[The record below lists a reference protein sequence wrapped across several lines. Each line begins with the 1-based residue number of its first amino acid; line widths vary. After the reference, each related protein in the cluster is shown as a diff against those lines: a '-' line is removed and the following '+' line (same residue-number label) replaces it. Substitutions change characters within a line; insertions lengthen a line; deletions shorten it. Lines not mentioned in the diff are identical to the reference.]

1 MTTATPYDAFDF
13 LEHVVGRALRGQNH
27 HVSNVPT
34 QVPNVVRNAGCAP
47 AQASAPTETRLIR
60 MDVRETELAYLV
72 TAELPGVNKEQVEVV
87 IEGKLVSLQ
96 AEVRPPQVPEG
107 QAERSLMD
115 ERFYGKLSRRI
126 QLPQEID
133 ENVAEARFVDG
144 ILYLT
149 LPKKKLVGVRKLD
162 IL

>member
-13 LEHVVGRALRGQNH
+13 LEHVVGRALRGQNGH
-27 HVSNVPT
+27 GQRTTNPASSP
-34 QVPNVVRNAGCAP
+34 AAACAP
-47 AQASAPTETRLIR
+47 APASAETQTRLIR
-60 MDVRETELAYLV
+60 MDVRETELAYLA
-72 TAELPGVNKEQVEVV
+72 TAELPGVSKDRVEVV

-96 AEVRPPQVPEG
+96 AEILPPQVPEG
-107 QAERSLMD
+107 QTERNLMD

-126 QLPQEID
+126 QLPLEID
-133 ENVAEARFVDG
+133 DALAEARFVDG

-162 IL
+162 IV